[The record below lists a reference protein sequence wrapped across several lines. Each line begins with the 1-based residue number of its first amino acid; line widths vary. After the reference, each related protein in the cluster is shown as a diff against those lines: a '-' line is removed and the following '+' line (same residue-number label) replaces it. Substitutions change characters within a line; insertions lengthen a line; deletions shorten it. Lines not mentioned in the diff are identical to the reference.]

1 MTHQNKSS
9 YFKKGCGEG
18 GKKKKWV
25 AGFAQ
30 CEKRRT
36 PRITLN
42 SSKGRPAGVGA
53 KLDKYK

>member
-1 MTHQNKSS
+1 MVSGKGV
-9 YFKKGCGEG
+9 KK
-18 GKKKKWV
+18 KKKKWV

-30 CEKRRT
+30 CGKRRT
-36 PRITLN
+36 LRITLN